1 MSNNF
6 VRVLVTVLL
15 AGLAA
20 AADIEDVQAFDIPIL
35 VEEVKTAV
43 SDDAVRDGKSVQGA
57 NEQLGLFVK
66 ENTPAEDQVNHAMP
80 FENTAS
86 K

>member
-35 VEEVKTAV
+35 VEEVKTAG
-43 SDDAVRDGKSVQGA
+43 SDDVVRDGKSVQGA

-66 ENTPAEDQVNHAMP
+66 ENTPAEDQVNHA
-80 FENTAS
+80 F
-86 K
+86 

>member
-6 VRVLVTVLL
+6 VRRVLAIVLL

-43 SDDAVRDGKSVQGA
+43 SDDVVRDGKSVQGA

-66 ENTPAEDQVNHAMP
+66 EAEDQVNHKMP